1 MYGILCRAASAALDL
16 LPEGKENAAVRR
28 LLQEA
33 LWEAEEVYLSTLP
46 LCLLSLTGP
55 RGLCYDGAKTKEARR
70 MDKPIPII
78 IDADPGVDDA
88 LALKMAFGCPKLDIR
103 LLCSVAGNVSI
114 RFTTANALFLT
125 KKYGGD
131 IPVARGSASPLSRQA
146 VDASSVHGERGIGN
160 YVIPEH
166 DYKLDSEDGIE
177 AMYVSLKAAG
187 EPVTL
192 VTLGPLTNIA
202 ALLAAHPDALGMI
215 GRIYAMIASMDGT
228 GNITPYAEFNAY
240 CDPEALDAVV
250 RAGAEIVFA
259 PMHLGRD
266 ARLSQADILAR
277 GAGSEFGAMLER
289 IFTGYR
295 DDAAGEGY
303 VAMYDANA
311 VEALLHPELYD
322 FIRCTAEVN
331 VTDRPGQTCLRP
343 DGAGRFFYLEIRDR
357 AGLAEAMLS
366 DLFPA

>member
-1 MYGILCRAASAALDL
+1 MANR
-16 LPEGKENAAVRR
+16 
-28 LLQEA
+28 
-33 LWEAEEVYLSTLP
+33 
-46 LCLLSLTGP
+46 
-55 RGLCYDGAKTKEARR
+55 
-70 MDKPIPII
+70 IPII

-88 LALKMAFGCPKLDIR
+88 LALKMAFGSPKLDIR

-146 VDASSVHGERGIGN
+146 VDASSVHGASGIGD
-160 YVIPEH
+160 YVIPAH
-166 DYKLDSEDGIE
+166 DYRLDSEEGVE
-177 AMYVSLKAAG
+177 AMYAALKAAE

-202 ALLAAHPDALGMI
+202 ALLAGHPDALGKI
-215 GRIYAMIASMDGT
+215 GRIYAMIASVDGT

-250 RAGAEIVFA
+250 KSGAEIVFA

-266 ARLSQADILAR
+266 AKLSQGDILAR
-277 GAGSEFGAMLER
+277 GAGSEFGGMLER
-289 IFTGYR
+289 IFAGYQ

-311 VEALLHPELYD
+311 VEALLRPEQYD
-322 FIRCTAEVN
+322 FIRCTPEVN
-331 VTDRPGQTCLRP
+331 VTDKPGQTFLRP
-343 DGAGRFFYLEIRDR
+343 DGEGKCFYLEIRDP
-357 AGLAEAMLS
+357 ASLAEAMLA
-366 DLFPA
+366 DLFPG

>member
-1 MYGILCRAASAALDL
+1 MEKKI
-16 LPEGKENAAVRR
+16 
-28 LLQEA
+28 
-33 LWEAEEVYLSTLP
+33 P
-46 LCLLSLTGP
+46 L
-55 RGLCYDGAKTKEARR
+55 
-70 MDKPIPII
+70 I
-78 IDADPGVDDA
+78 IDTDPGVDDA
-88 LALKMAFGCPKLDIR
+88 LALKMAFGSPMLDIR

-131 IPVARGSASPLSRQA
+131 IPVVRGSASPLSRQA
-146 VDASSVHGERGIGN
+146 VDAASVHGASGIGN
-160 YVIPEH
+160 YVIPPH
-166 DYKLDSEDGIE
+166 DYRLEPGDGIE
-177 AMYVSLKAAG
+177 AMYAALKSAG
-187 EPVTL
+187 EKVTL
-192 VTLGPLTNIA
+192 ITLGPLTNIA
-202 ALLAAHPDALGMI
+202 ALLAAHPDAPEYI
-215 GRIYAMIASMDGT
+215 ARIYAMIASVDGT

-266 ARLSQADILAR
+266 AKLSQAEILAR
-277 GAGSEFGAMLER
+277 GKGSEFGAMLEA
-289 IFTGYR
+289 IFTGYK

-311 VEALLHPELYD
+311 VEALLRPEQYD

-331 VTDRPGQTCLRP
+331 VTDKPGQTFLRP

>member
-1 MYGILCRAASAALDL
+1 MEKRI
-16 LPEGKENAAVRR
+16 
-28 LLQEA
+28 
-33 LWEAEEVYLSTLP
+33 P
-46 LCLLSLTGP
+46 L
-55 RGLCYDGAKTKEARR
+55 
-70 MDKPIPII
+70 I
-78 IDADPGVDDA
+78 IDTDPGVDDA
-88 LALKMAFGCPKLDIR
+88 LALKMAFGSPKLDTR

-146 VDASSVHGERGIGN
+146 VDASSVHGESGIGD
-160 YVIPEH
+160 YVIPAH
-166 DYKLDSEDGIE
+166 SYKLDSEDGIA
-177 AMYVSLKAAG
+177 AMYNALLAAE

-202 ALLAAHPDALGMI
+202 ALLAAHPDVLEKI
-215 GRIYAMIASMDGT
+215 GRIYAMIASVDGA

-250 RAGAEIVFA
+250 KSGAEIVFA

-266 ARLSQADILAR
+266 AKLSQADILAR
-277 GAGSEFGAMLER
+277 GAGSEFGGMLAQ
-289 IFTGYR
+289 IFRGYK

-311 VEALLHPELYD
+311 VAALLHPEMYD

-331 VTDRPGQTCLRP
+331 VTDKPGQTFLRSDP
-343 DGAGRFFYLEIRDR
+343 AGRAFYLEIRDR
-357 AGLAEAMLS
+357 AALAEAMLA
-366 DLFPA
+366 DLFPS